1 MTQKSTG
8 GINKNYKHLPRRNFF
23 KTGRCCRG
31 ADVML
36 AVAVSPSS
44 VGRGQ
49 DFGVLS
55 PPWSSRIRGMKNR
68 RRPWM
73 LVMDVTRVYSLSR
86 AKEVVNILTVS
97 VAFTRSCSRAT
108 TSRRE
113 TGKNERITCLPSL
126 SLYYLIGADK
136 RSLVFN

>member
-55 PPWSSRIRGMKNR
+55 PPWSSRIRGMKIR

-73 LVMDVTRVYSLSR
+73 LVMFGFVGHGCYTSIQFKSC
-86 AKEVVNILTVS
+86 E
-97 VAFTRSCSRAT
+97 RS
-108 TSRRE
+108 
-113 TGKNERITCLPSL
+113 GKHFDGVGGFHEIVHPCDNVQE
-126 SLYYLIGADK
+126 GDGK
-136 RSLVFN
+136 K